1 MAPFAERLAAARRIV
16 ARDPRIKVSDLEAR
30 LGTRYTADTV
40 AALKRRYPRHNF
52 VWLMGA
58 DNLSQ
63 IVHWQAWAKIFTELS
78 IAVFDRP
85 TYSFRALAGKA
96 ARRYWRFRVRQTLAK
111 RIAEL
116 GPPAWV
122 FLHIPLNKVSAT
134 AIRARGTVNTTRLR
148 KGDRNHSTTQS
159 EVAHP
164 D

>member
-1 MAPFAERLAAARRIV
+1 NLA
-16 ARDPRIKVSDLEAR
+16 
-30 LGTRYTADTV
+30 
-40 AALKRRYPRHNF
+40 
-52 VWLMGA
+52 
-58 DNLSQ
+58 Q
-63 IVHWQAWAKIFTELS
+63 IDRWQDWAKIFTELS

-85 TYSFRALAGKA
+85 TYSYRALAGKA
-96 ARRYWRFRVRQTLAK
+96 ARRYWRFRVRQNLAK

-122 FLHIPLNKVSAT
+122 FLHIPLNKASAT
-134 AIRARGTVNTTRLR
+134 AIRARRRAATTRTR